1 MSININ
7 ILSNFNGAGFDK
19 LERELKRLNTP
30 IEKLGAITRS
40 LAPAA
45 IIGLGALALGA
56 NKAVTD
62 ATDLAI
68 GMREIVSLTG
78 ATGDEAEKSFTR
90 FADLVSG
97 LSNEFGIAQTVLR
110 KGLYEAISSG
120 IPEGNAL
127 EFMQIASKA
136 AVAGVTNVETAVDG
150 LTTVINAFGLDVS
163 QTEEIADS
171 MFAAV
176 NGGKTTFEELSA
188 SLFNVAPAAA
198 AVKVSFTEINAA
210 IAALTASG
218 VPTAVATTQI
228 RSALVALSDP
238 SKELTALW
246 NSLGYESG
254 EAAIAQEGL
263 QFAMDAVY
271 KSTGGSS
278 AAMKTLLGRIEAVN
292 AINVLAGVGS
302 ATFAKELDRQ
312 AEAAGSTQNAFDEID
327 KSRVLERQAVAY
339 QNMGLAIGTVLIPIM
354 EAVIPLFTSFAQ
366 FAEENATVVTI
377 LAGVMGVLAA
387 AILAVNFALN
397 ANPIVKVITLIAALV
412 TGVILLINYLVN
424 LGGGW
429 SKLFENIKV
438 GLTAVGAFFVTVFE
452 GVGEFFTTL
461 INGLITRFEN
471 FINTVI
477 GGLNGVIGLANSALA
492 AIASVTGGA
501 VNIKVPTVPNVKLP
515 KIPAKAPKKV
525 KIPKLAEGGIVMPRP
540 GGVLA
545 NIAEAGQAEAVIP
558 LDRMKGLGKPSVVN
572 NYNIT
577 VSGGVGSG
585 ATIGKAIVEQIKA
598 YERTSGQVFAG
609 V

>member
-78 ATGDEAEKSFTR
+78 ATGDEAETTFTR
-90 FADLVSG
+90 FSDLVSG
-97 LSNEFGIAQTVLR
+97 LSTEFGIAQTVLR

-198 AVKVSFTEINAA
+198 AAKVSFTEVNAA

-218 VPTAVATTQI
+218 VPTAEATTQI

-339 QNMGLAIGTVLIPIM
+339 QNMGIAIGNVLIPAM
-354 EAVIPLFTSFAQ
+354 EIVVPILTAFAGWVQ
-366 FAEENATVVTI
+366 ENSVVATVLAGI
-377 LAGVMGVLAA
+377 LATLAV

-397 ANPIVKVITLIAALV
+397 ANPIIKVITLIAALSAA
-412 TGVILLINYLVN
+412 VIVLINWLVS
-424 LGGGW
+424 LYGGW
-429 SKLFENIKV
+429 TKLFNDIGTGFV
-438 GLTAVGAFFVTVFE
+438 QFVLAIGRGLDQIDAFFLAVFTGIGAIVKGALNGMLGFVE
-452 GVGEFFTTL
+452 GYINFIISG
-461 INGLITRFEN
+461 INGLLGA
-471 FINTVI
+471 INRVLRAGKAI
-477 GGLNGVIGLANSALA
+477 GINLQ
-492 AIASVTGGA
+492 
-501 VNIKVPTVPNVKLP
+501 VPT
-515 KIPAKAPKKV
+515 IPTLS
-525 KIPKLAEGGIVMPRP
+525 IPRLAEGGIVMPRP

-545 NIAEAGQAEAVIP
+545 NIAEGGQAEAVIP
-558 LDRMKGLGKPSVVN
+558 LDRLGKFGQGN
-572 NYNIT
+572 QTTYNIT
-577 VSGGVGSG
+577 VNGGISSGPDIGRSVVNAIRDFERQSG
-585 ATIGKAIVEQIKA
+585 TAW
-598 YERTSGQVFAG
+598 RS
-609 V
+609 

>member
-7 ILSNFNGAGFDK
+7 ILSNFNSSGFDK
-19 LERELKRLNTP
+19 LGRELKRLETP

-45 IIGLGALALGA
+45 IIGLGALAVGA

-97 LSNEFGIAQTVLR
+97 LSTEFGIAQTVLR

-198 AVKVSFTEINAA
+198 AAKVSFTEVNAA

-218 VPTAVATTQI
+218 VPTAEATTQI

-271 KSTGGSS
+271 ESTGGSS

-339 QNMGLAIGTVLIPIM
+339 QNMAIAIGNVLIPVM
-354 EAVIPLFTSFAQ
+354 EVLVPLFTG
-366 FAEENATVVTI
+366 FAEYVGENSVVFTI
-377 LAGVMGVLAA
+377 LAGILGALAV

-397 ANPIVKVITLIAALV
+397 ANPIVKVITLVAALAAGIV
-412 TGVILLINYLVN
+412 LLVN
-424 LGGGW
+424 WLVTLYGGW
-429 SKLFENIKV
+429 EKLFTDISAGFV
-438 GLTAVGAFFVTVFE
+438 QFVLAIGRGLDQIDAFFLAVFQ
-452 GVGEFFTTL
+452 G
-461 INGLITRFEN
+461 
-471 FINTVI
+471 
-477 GGLNGVIGLANSALA
+477 LA
-492 AIASVTGGA
+492 AIAKGSINAVITVIEGFINRVIGG
-501 VNIKVPTVPNVKLP
+501 VNTLVDMINNVLTAGKVIGIDVKLG
-515 KIPAKAPKKV
+515 KIPPLN
-525 KIPKLAEGGIVMPRP
+525 IPRLAEGGIVLPRP

-545 NIAEAGQAEAVIP
+545 NIAEGGEAEAVIP
-558 LDRMKGLGKPSVVN
+558 LSKMGRFGQGQTT
-572 NYNIT
+572 YNIT
-577 VSGGVGSG
+577 VSGGLATGSD
-585 ATIGKAIVEQIKA
+585 IGRSVVNAIRDF
-598 YERTSGQVFAG
+598 ERQSGTAWRS
-609 V
+609 

>member
-1 MSININ
+1 
-7 ILSNFNGAGFDK
+7 
-19 LERELKRLNTP
+19 
-30 IEKLGAITRS
+30 
-40 LAPAA
+40 
-45 IIGLGALALGA
+45 
-56 NKAVTD
+56 
-62 ATDLAI
+62 
-68 GMREIVSLTG
+68 
-78 ATGDEAEKSFTR
+78 
-90 FADLVSG
+90 
-97 LSNEFGIAQTVLR
+97 VLR

-136 AVAGVTNVETAVDG
+136 AVAGVTDVETAVDG
-150 LTTVINAFGLDVS
+150 LTTIINAFGLDVS

-198 AVKVSFTEINAA
+198 AAKVSFTEVNAA

-218 VPTAVATTQI
+218 VPTAEATTQI

-339 QNMGLAIGTVLIPIM
+339 QNMGIAIGNVLIPVM
-354 EAVIPLFTSFAQ
+354 EVLVPLFTG
-366 FAEENATVVTI
+366 FAEYVGKNSVVFTI
-377 LAGVMGVLAA
+377 LAGILGALAI

-397 ANPIVKVITLIAALV
+397 ANPLVKVITYIGLATAA
-412 TGVILLINYLVN
+412 VILFVNWLVE
-424 LGGGW
+424 LYGGW
-429 SKLFENIKV
+429 TKLFKD
-438 GLTAVGAFFVTVFE
+438 VGAGFVQFVLAIGRGLDQIDAFFLAVFQGIGNIAKGALNGILGFIE
-452 GVGEFFTTL
+452 GYINFLISG
-461 INGLITRFEN
+461 INGLLNR
-471 FINTVI
+471 INTLLRAGRTVGI
-477 GGLNGVIGLANSALA
+477 NVQ
-492 AIASVTGGA
+492 
-501 VNIKVPTVPNVKLP
+501 VPT
-515 KIPAKAPKKV
+515 IPTLS
-525 KIPKLAEGGIVMPRP
+525 IPRLAEGGIVMPRP

-545 NIAEAGQAEAVIP
+545 NIAEGGQAEAVIP
-558 LDRMKGLGKPSVVN
+558 LNRLGKFGQGN
-572 NYNIT
+572 QTTYNIT
-577 VSGGVGSG
+577 VNGGISSGPDIGRSVVNAIRDFERQSG
-585 ATIGKAIVEQIKA
+585 TAW
-598 YERTSGQVFAG
+598 RS
-609 V
+609 

>member
-45 IIGLGALALGA
+45 IIGLGALAVGA
-56 NKAVTD
+56 TKAVTD

-78 ATGDEAEKSFTR
+78 ATGDEAESTFTR
-90 FADLVSG
+90 FSDLVSG

-198 AVKVSFTEINAA
+198 AAKVSFTEVNAA

-218 VPTAVATTQI
+218 VPTAEATTQI

-339 QNMGLAIGTVLIPIM
+339 QNMGIAIGNVLIPVMQVLVPI
-354 EAVIPLFTSFAQ
+354 FTGFADYV
-366 FAEENATVVTI
+366 AKNSVVFTI
-377 LAGVMGVLAA
+377 LAGIFGALAV

-397 ANPIVKVITLIAALV
+397 ANPIVKVITYIALA
-412 TGVILLINYLVN
+412 TAAVILFVNWLVE
-424 LGGGW
+424 LYGGW
-429 SKLFENIKV
+429 TKLFKDIGAGFVEFVLSIGR
-438 GLTAVGAFFVTVFE
+438 GLDQIDAFFLSVFE
-452 GVGEFFTTL
+452 GIGEVAKSALNGILGFIEGYINFL
-461 INGLITRFEN
+461 ISGINGLLRR
-471 FINTVI
+471 INT
-477 GGLNGVIGLANSALA
+477 LLSAGKTVGINVQVPL
-492 AIASVTGGA
+492 ID
-501 VNIKVPTVPNVKLP
+501 NIS
-515 KIPAKAPKKV
+515 IPR
-525 KIPKLAEGGIVMPRP
+525 LAEGGIVMPRP

-545 NIAEAGQAEAVIP
+545 NIAEGGQAEAVIP
-558 LDRMKGLGKPSVVN
+558 LDRMKNFGGKGGN
-572 NYNIT
+572 TYNIT
-577 VSGGVGSG
+577 VNGGVGSG
-585 ATIGKAIVEQIKA
+585 ATIGKSIVDAIKA
-598 YERTSGQVFAG
+598 YERSSGAVWQGA
-609 V
+609 

>member
-45 IIGLGALALGA
+45 IIGLGALAVGA

-62 ATDLAI
+62 ATELAI

-78 ATGDEAEKSFTR
+78 ATGDEAETTFTR

-97 LSNEFGIAQTVLR
+97 LSTEFGIAQTVLR

-198 AVKVSFTEINAA
+198 AAKVSFTEVNAA

-218 VPTAVATTQI
+218 VPTAEATTQI

-339 QNMGLAIGTVLIPIM
+339 ENMGIAIGRVLIPAM
-354 EAVIPLFTSFAQ
+354 EIVVPILTAFAGWV
-366 FAEENATVVTI
+366 EENSVVATVLAGI
-377 LAGVMGVLAA
+377 LATLAV

-397 ANPIVKVITLIAALV
+397 ANPIVKVITLIAALSAAV
-412 TGVILLINYLVN
+412 LLLINWLVN
-424 LGGGW
+424 LYGGW
-429 SKLFENIKV
+429 DKLFKD
-438 GLTAVGAFFVTVFE
+438 
-452 GVGEFFTTL
+452 
-461 INGLITRFEN
+461 
-471 FINTVI
+471 I
-477 GGLNGVIGLANSALA
+477 GTWLANFVVGFRNALA
-492 AIASVTGGA
+492 AIGGFFVSIFDGLGGIVRGA
-501 VNIKVPTVPNVKLP
+501 LNGMLGFVEGYINFIISGVNGLLGLINRVLGAGKAIGINLQIPTIPTL
-515 KIPAKAPKKV
+515 KIPR
-525 KIPKLAEGGIVMPRP
+525 LAEGGIVMPRP

-558 LDRMKGLGKPSVVN
+558 LDRLGRFGQGQTT
-572 NYNIT
+572 YNIT
-577 VSGGVGSG
+577 VSGGLATGSD
-585 ATIGKAIVEQIKA
+585 IGRSVVNAIRDF
-598 YERTSGQVFAG
+598 ERQSGTAWRS
-609 V
+609 

>member
-97 LSNEFGIAQTVLR
+97 LSTEFGIAQTVLR

-136 AVAGVTNVETAVDG
+136 AVAGVTDVETAVDG
-150 LTTVINAFGLDVS
+150 LTTIINAFGLDVS

-198 AVKVSFTEINAA
+198 AAKVSFTEVNAA

-218 VPTAVATTQI
+218 VPTAEATTQI

-339 QNMGLAIGTVLIPIM
+339 QNMGIAIGNVLIPVM
-354 EAVIPLFTSFAQ
+354 EVLVPIFTG
-366 FAEENATVVTI
+366 FAEYVSKNSVVFTI
-377 LAGVMGVLAA
+377 LAGILGALAI

-397 ANPIVKVITLIAALV
+397 ANPLVKIIT
-412 TGVILLINYLVN
+412 Y
-424 LGGGW
+424 
-429 SKLFENIKV
+429 
-438 GLTAVGAFFVTVFE
+438 
-452 GVGEFFTTL
+452 
-461 INGLITRFEN
+461 
-471 FINTVI
+471 
-477 GGLNGVIGLANSALA
+477 IGLATAAVILFVNWLVELYGGWTKLFNDIGAGFVAFILGIGRGLKAIDGFFVSVFSGIGEIVKGALNGALGFVEGYINFIISGVNRLIDALNTVLSAGRV
-492 AIASVTGGA
+492 IGINVQ
-501 VNIKVPTVPNVKLP
+501 VPKLNNVR
-515 KIPAKAPKKV
+515 IPR
-525 KIPKLAEGGIVMPRP
+525 LAEGGIVMPRP

-545 NIAEAGQAEAVIP
+545 NIAEGGQAEAVIP
-558 LDRMKGLGKPSVVN
+558 LDRMGKFGQGN
-572 NYNIT
+572 QTTYNIT
-577 VSGGVGSG
+577 VNGGISSGPDIGRSVVNAIKDFERQSG
-585 ATIGKAIVEQIKA
+585 TAWRA
-598 YERTSGQVFAG
+598 
-609 V
+609 

>member
-45 IIGLGALALGA
+45 IIGLGALAVGA

-62 ATDLAI
+62 ATQLAI

-78 ATGDEAEKSFTR
+78 ATGDEAETTFTR

-97 LSNEFGIAQTVLR
+97 LSTEFGIAQTVLR

-198 AVKVSFTEINAA
+198 AAKVSFTEINAA

-218 VPTAVATTQI
+218 VPTAEATTQI

-238 SKELTALW
+238 SKELTSLW

-302 ATFAKELDRQ
+302 ATFAKELNRQ

-339 QNMGLAIGTVLIPIM
+339 ENMGIAIGRVLIPAM
-354 EAVIPLFTSFAQ
+354 EIVVPILTAFAGWV
-366 FAEENATVVTI
+366 EENSVVATVLAGI
-377 LAGVMGVLAA
+377 LAALAV

-397 ANPIVKVITLIAALV
+397 ANPIVKVITLIAALGA
-412 TGVILLINYLVN
+412 GVVLLTNWLVGLYGGWDKLFKDIGRFLVDFVIGFKNALGAIGGFFVSIFDGLGAIVRGALNGMLGFVEGYINFIISGVNGLLGLINRV
-424 LGGGW
+424 LGAGKAIGI
-429 SKLFENIKV
+429 NVQIP
-438 GLTAVGAFFVTVFE
+438 TIP
-452 GVGEFFTTL
+452 TL
-461 INGLITRFEN
+461 
-471 FINTVI
+471 
-477 GGLNGVIGLANSALA
+477 
-492 AIASVTGGA
+492 
-501 VNIKVPTVPNVKLP
+501 
-515 KIPAKAPKKV
+515 KIPR
-525 KIPKLAEGGIVMPRP
+525 LAEGGIVMPRP

-545 NIAEAGQAEAVIP
+545 NIAEGGQAEAVIP
-558 LDRMKGLGKPSVVN
+558 LDRMGSFGGKQQTV
-572 NYNIT
+572 YNIN

-585 ATIGKAIVEQIKA
+585 PGIGKAIVDAIKS
-598 YERTSGQVFAG
+598 YERTSGAVWQNA
-609 V
+609 

>member
-45 IIGLGALALGA
+45 IIGLGALAVGA
-56 NKAVTD
+56 TKAVTD

-78 ATGDEAEKSFTR
+78 ATGDEAESTFTR
-90 FADLVSG
+90 FSDLVSG

-198 AVKVSFTEINAA
+198 AAKVSFTEVNAA

-218 VPTAVATTQI
+218 VPTAEATTQI

-339 QNMGLAIGTVLIPIM
+339 QNMGIAIGNVLIPVMQVLVPI
-354 EAVIPLFTSFAQ
+354 FTGFADYV
-366 FAEENATVVTI
+366 AKNSVVFTI
-377 LAGVMGVLAA
+377 LAGIFGALAV

-397 ANPIVKVITLIAALV
+397 ANPIVKVITYIALA
-412 TGVILLINYLVN
+412 TAAVILFVNWLVE
-424 LGGGW
+424 LYGGW
-429 SKLFENIKV
+429 TKLFKDIGAGFVEFVLSIGR
-438 GLTAVGAFFVTVFE
+438 GLDQIDAFFLSVFE
-452 GVGEFFTTL
+452 GIGEVAKSALNGILGFIEGYINFL
-461 INGLITRFEN
+461 ISGINGLLRR
-471 FINTVI
+471 INT
-477 GGLNGVIGLANSALA
+477 LLSAGKTVGINVQVPL
-492 AIASVTGGA
+492 ID
-501 VNIKVPTVPNVKLP
+501 NIS
-515 KIPAKAPKKV
+515 IPR
-525 KIPKLAEGGIVMPRP
+525 LAEGGIVMPRP

-545 NIAEAGQAEAVIP
+545 NIAEGGQAEAVIP
-558 LDRMKGLGKPSVVN
+558 LNKMKDFGGGTTN
-572 NYNIT
+572 NYTIN
-577 VSGGVGSG
+577 VNGGVGSG
-585 ATIGKAIVEQIKA
+585 ATIGKSIVDAIKA
-598 YERTSGQVFAG
+598 YERSSGAVWQGA
-609 V
+609 